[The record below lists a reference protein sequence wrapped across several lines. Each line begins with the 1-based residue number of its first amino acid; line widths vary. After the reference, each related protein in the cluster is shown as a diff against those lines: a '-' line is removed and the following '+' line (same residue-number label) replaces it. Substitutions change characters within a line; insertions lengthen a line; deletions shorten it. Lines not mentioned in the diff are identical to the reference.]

1 MSEGGFLPDAADFM
15 NELTV
20 EWPGTNLLYPRRLVQ
35 CCLKSGSGT
44 LKSTFLDLAFILNMN
59 WNPLSGE

>member
-1 MSEGGFLPDAADFM
+1 MANLK

-20 EWPGTNLLYPRRLVQ
+20 ECMVNSLSSPSKVVQ

-44 LKSTFLDLAFILNMN
+44 LKSTFLDLAFLLTMN
-59 WNPLSGE
+59 WNPFSGE